1 MHASLRKKKAD
12 HLYPPIYTYIHQM
25 RTRYA
30 ETDQMGYIYHGKFLE
45 YFEVARTEMIRDL
58 GFSYK
63 DLEDLGVMLPVI
75 NVELNYKRPVFY
87 DELMNIRVSIYDR
100 PDTRLHIYYDVLS
113 AEGKTKVEGR
123 VVLCFVSQETRRPC
137 QPPEIFSQRMNAAID
152 AAAGS

>member
-1 MHASLRKKKAD
+1 MHASLRKKPQDAL
-12 HLYPPIYTYIHQM
+12 HPPLYTYTHPM

-63 DLEDLGVMLPVI
+63 DLEELGVMLPVI

-100 PDTRLHIYYDVLS
+100 PDTRLYVYYDVLS
-113 AEGKTKVEGR
+113 ADGKTKVEAR
-123 VVLCFVSQETRRPC
+123 VVLCFVDQQTRRPC
-137 QPPEIFSQRMNAAID
+137 PPPDLFSQRMNAAID
-152 AAAGS
+152 ASGPS